1 MSQPSPRT
9 FVTDYCRTA
18 IEVGFH
24 HFLRHFVGLGLI
36 FATLSASL
44 FLTVDRV
51 GSSLKHVVQQRANQ
65 ILADSGWEVE
75 FESLQFVEGEGIRLR
90 GLQFRCDLKESE
102 TWRVPIPH
110 DWNEVQSLVRDGRL
124 PSANVAIA
132 SHGGAR
138 QFAQRPN
145 FRPAIT
151 EPLSSA
157 GPATATSSPTSSS
170 AAGPSL
176 KIDSLWLRGSWST
189 PELIQGQFH
198 PTAVELDGV
207 VLDLPLGW
215 DQHLSIP
222 KLKLPTT
229 SATELS
235 PDLVSLSNVV
245 VQISDDSGRQVY
257 RLAGLQCQLSR
268 DKTVELSPNNP
279 ALPSPTPRSDAW
291 QVRAQFNGPSDQPI
305 YLDGCVDRAGYNMSV
320 RCAPFYWHPQTSAKL
335 LSWFPPQA
343 QVLGG
348 VSGQVRLDQAKCSG
362 VWPQGHLSRELP
374 NANTVSASKK
384 TDLGIREF
392 VATGQLS
399 EVVVQHN
406 LLPQPIL
413 NGGAKFKLTAAGAR
427 VTEISGA
434 VSEGAFAGWLEVADW
449 SAPQIKIQVRGQ
461 RLPFTNRWTGVLSER
476 LQQAWTTFR
485 PEGEFDCDLFFD
497 LAPDGSLSRRGTVDA
512 RDMNFLYR
520 DFPLPVAQ
528 VNGRINVEDN
538 NCKFKLEAN
547 DPECPVIF
555 EGWANDMGPKWTGRI
570 DVRSTRFHPFSESLL
585 EGLKYKPDAVKVIK
599 QMNFAGMLA
608 ANGFIEKAKA
618 LEPADVRFNVSVQNG
633 ELRHQVFPY
642 RMFGLAG
649 LIQFVNGTVSAE
661 KVEGV
666 SSTGNITISGQSIPG
681 QQWWVSIVGQAVE
694 LNQELYQALS
704 PNQKSVWT
712 QLSPRGTLDHLLV
725 RVQNLGSGVQ
735 VSVDAYQQPST
746 PRDPSNLQIEPS
758 WFRYALD
765 RLSGKFHYSNGE
777 IQISD
782 VHGWHGN
789 VPVSFA
795 AAGQSHAEYWQMTV
809 RDLLTG
815 QIPIDH
821 EILDA
826 LPQSVQTAATRMQ
839 LTGSVAVQGTV
850 SIFQRLRKSATAEMV
865 QNNTTEIAQVNY
877 ETPDA
882 EISFRPRLSWDLR
895 VDVENAKAMLGV
907 PVEHVHGH
915 VQLRGLSSQET
926 AYCGGQIDLDSA
938 MVQGLQTTTIQ
949 GPYWCDEQ
957 NVVFGTAVGSLP
969 PEIQAQTCGSIASLT
984 ANSLG
989 GRLSMDGKVWLQ
1001 DDTRFEI
1008 QSTANQIDLARLAA
1022 EFAPQTREIVGNGTA
1037 SVILSGSALGTHTLD
1052 GQGMI
1057 RINDAKLYEIP
1068 FFLQL
1073 LKTLQVKT
1081 PDKTAFDE
1089 GSIDFKIQGPD
1100 IECRRIELKGDAI
1113 TLIGNGRANLAQ
1125 ELDLNF
1131 YTVLGR
1137 NNYYVPLVSDLI
1149 HAGSQQLLWISV
1161 KGTAENPELKRET
1174 FRALNE
1180 AVRLLLEEQE

>member
-1 MSQPSPRT
+1 MSEPSPRP
-9 FVTDYCRTA
+9 FATDYCRSA

-65 ILADSGWEVE
+65 ILADSGWQIE

-90 GLQFRCDLKESE
+90 GLQFRCDLKQCE

-110 DWNEVQSLVRDGRL
+110 GWSELQGLVREGRL
-124 PSANVAIA
+124 PPTNVAIA
-132 SHGGAR
+132 SHDGTR
-138 QFAQRPN
+138 QIAQRPN
-145 FRPAIT
+145 YRPAT
-151 EPLSSA
+151 SEHSCSTGSS
-157 GPATATSSPTSSS
+157 TASSSPTSSS
-170 AAGPSL
+170 TAGPSL
-176 KIDSLWLRGSWST
+176 KIDSLWLRGNWST
-189 PELIQGQFH
+189 PELIQGHFH
-198 PTAVELDGV
+198 PNSVELDGV
-207 VLDLPLGW
+207 VLDLPLAW
-215 DQHLSIP
+215 DQHLSLP
-222 KLKLPTT
+222 KLKLPATPAT
-229 SATELS
+229 DSA
-235 PDLVSLSNVV
+235 PDLISLANVV
-245 VQISDDSGRQVY
+245 VQISDTTGRPVY
-257 RLAGLQCQLSR
+257 RLAGLQCQVSR
-268 DKTVELSPNNP
+268 DNAVTSSPSDP
-279 ALPSPTPRSDAW
+279 ALPSTTPRPDSW

-305 YLDGCVDRAGYNMSV
+305 YLDGCVDRVGYNMSV
-320 RCAPFYWHPQTSAKL
+320 RCAPFYWHPQASAKF
-335 LSWFPPQA
+335 LSWLPPQA

-362 VWPQGHLSRELP
+362 VWPQSNSNREL
-374 NANTVSASKK
+374 ANTHNLSGTKK
-384 TDLGIREF
+384 QDLGIREV
-392 VATGQLS
+392 VATGQFT
-399 EVVVQHN
+399 EVVVQHS

-413 NGGAKFKLTAAGAR
+413 NGGAKFEVTAEGAR
-427 VTEISGA
+427 VTEISGT
-434 VSEGAFAGWLEVADW
+434 VSEGAFAGWIEVADW
-449 SAPQIKIQVRGQ
+449 SAPQIKLQVRGQ
-461 RLPFTNRWTGVLSER
+461 RLPFSSRWTGILSER
-476 LQQAWTTFR
+476 LQHAWNIFR
-485 PEGEFDCDLFFD
+485 PEGEFDCDLSFV
-497 LAPDGSLSRRGTVDA
+497 LAPDGSLRRSGTVDA
-512 RDMNFLYR
+512 RNVNFLYR

-528 VNGRINVEDN
+528 VNGRINVENN
-538 NCKFKLEAN
+538 NCNFKLEAN

-570 DVRSTRFHPFSESLL
+570 DIRSTRFHPFSESLL
-585 EGLKYKPDAVKVIK
+585 DGLKNKPEAVKVIK

-608 ANGFIEKAKA
+608 ANGFIEKTIA

-649 LIQFVNGTVSAE
+649 LIQFVNGTVTAE

-704 PNQKSVWT
+704 RNQKSVWT

-746 PRDPSNLQIEPS
+746 PRDPSNLRIEPS

-765 RLSGKFHYSNGE
+765 QLSGKFHYSNGE

-789 VPVSFA
+789 VPVSFD

-809 RDLLTG
+809 RELLTG

-826 LPQSVQTAATRMQ
+826 LPTSVQTAANRMQ

-850 SIFQRLRKSATAEMV
+850 SIFQRLRKSAASEIV
-865 QNNTTEIAQVNY
+865 QNNNPTIAHVNF
-877 ETPDA
+877 ETPEADLP
-882 EISFRPRLSWDLR
+882 FRPSLSWDLR

-907 PVEHVHGH
+907 PVEHIHGH
-915 VQLRGLSSQET
+915 VQLRGLSNQEV
-926 AYCGGQIDLDSA
+926 AYCGGQVDLDSA

-949 GPYWCDEQ
+949 GPYWCNEQ
-957 NVVFGTAVGSLP
+957 NVLFGTAVGNLP
-969 PEIQAQTCGSIASLT
+969 AEIQAQTCGSIASLT

-989 GRLSMDGKVWLQ
+989 GRLSMDGQVWLQ
-1001 DDTRFEI
+1001 DDTRFQI
-1008 QSTANQIDLARLAA
+1008 QSTASQIDLARLAA
-1022 EFAPQTREIVGNGTA
+1022 EFAPQAREIVGNGTA

-1161 KGTAENPELKRET
+1161 KGTVDNPQLKQET

-1180 AVRLLLEEQE
+1180 AVRLMLEEQE

>member
-1 MSQPSPRT
+1 MSEPLPRP
-9 FVTDYCRTA
+9 FVTDYCRAA

-24 HFLRHFVGLGLI
+24 HFLRHFVGLGLV

-51 GSSLKHVVQQRANQ
+51 GSSLKHLVEQRANQ
-65 ILADSGWEVE
+65 ILGQSGWQVE

-90 GLQFRCDLKESE
+90 GLQFRCNVAQTESY
-102 TWRVPIPH
+102 RLPVPH
-110 DWNEVQSLVRDGRL
+110 GWTELQSLVRQGRL
-124 PSANVAIA
+124 PITKAALA
-132 SHGGAR
+132 SHNGPR
-138 QFAQRPN
+138 QVTQRPN
-145 FRPAIT
+145 FRPALPET
-151 EPLSSA
+151 SPSPVPL
-157 GPATATSSPTSSS
+157 
-170 AAGPSL
+170 AAGPTL
-176 KIDSLWLRGSWST
+176 KIDSLWLRGDWST
-189 PELIQGQFH
+189 PELIQGHFH
-198 PTAVELDGV
+198 PKSVELDGV
-207 VLDLPLGW
+207 VVDLPMGW
-215 DQHLSIP
+215 DQQLSIP
-222 KLKLPTT
+222 KFQIPTT
-229 SATELS
+229 HAIASTPEK
-235 PDLVSLSNVV
+235 VSLENVV
-245 VQISDDSGRQVY
+245 LQISDENGRPLY
-257 RLAGLQCQLSR
+257 RLAGLQCHVSR
-268 DKTVELSPNNP
+268 DTQIEPGSSDP
-279 ALPSPTPRSDAW
+279 ALPQATPVAEAW
-291 QVRAQFNGPSDQPI
+291 RLRAQFNGPADQPI
-305 YLDGCVDRAGYNMSV
+305 YLDGCVDRTGYDLSV

-335 LSWFPPQA
+335 LPWLPPQA

-348 VSGQVRLDQAKCSG
+348 VSGQVRLDQAKCRG
-362 VWPQGHLSRELP
+362 AWPHGQLNQGQ
-374 NANTVSASKK
+374 AAAASEVKK
-384 TDLGIREF
+384 PHLGIQEF
-392 VATGQLS
+392 IAVGQLS
-399 EVVVQHN
+399 EVVVQHG

-413 NGGAKFKLTAAGAR
+413 NGGAKFEVTAAGAR
-427 VTEISGA
+427 VTEVSGA
-434 VSEGAFAGWLEVADW
+434 VSEGAFAGWIEVVDW
-449 SAPQIKIQVRGQ
+449 SAPQVQIQVRGQ
-461 RLPFTNRWTGVLSER
+461 RLPFSSRWTGVLSER
-476 LQQAWTTFR
+476 LQQAWNTFR
-485 PEGEFDCDLFFD
+485 PEGEFDCDLSFV
-497 LAPDGSLSRRGTVDA
+497 LQPDGSLNRRGTVDA
-512 RDMNFLYR
+512 RDVSFLYR

-528 VNGRINVEDN
+528 VNGRIHLEDN
-538 NCKFKLEAN
+538 NCTFKLEAN

-570 DVRSTRFHPFSESLL
+570 DVRSARFHPFSESLL
-585 EGLKYKPDAVKVIK
+585 EGLRNKPEAVNVIK

-608 ANGFIEKAKA
+608 ANGFIEKARA

-633 ELRHQVFPY
+633 EIRHQIFPY

-649 LIQFVNGTVSAE
+649 MIQFVNGTVTAE

-666 SSTGNITISGQSIPG
+666 SSTGNITISGQSVPG
-681 QQWWVSIVGQAVE
+681 KQWWVNIAGQAVE

-712 QLSPRGTLDHLLV
+712 QLSPRGTLDNLLV

-746 PRDPSNLQIEPS
+746 PRDPSNLRIEPS

-789 VPVSFA
+789 VPISFD

-826 LPQSVQTAATRMQ
+826 LPTSVQMAANRMQ

-850 SIFQRLRKSATAEMV
+850 SIFQRLRKSATSEVV
-865 QNNTTEIAQVNY
+865 QADDPGIVQVNY
-877 ETPDA
+877 ETPEA
-882 EISFRPRLSWDLR
+882 EVSFRPGLSWDLR

-907 PVEHVHGH
+907 PVEHIHGH
-915 VQLRGLSSQET
+915 VQLRGLSNQET

-949 GPYWCDEQ
+949 GPYWCNEQ
-957 NVVFGTAVGSLP
+957 NVLFGTAVGNLP
-969 PEIQAQTCGSIASLT
+969 TEIQAQTCGSIASLT

-989 GRLSMDGKVWLQ
+989 GRLSMDGQVWLQ
-1001 DDTRFEI
+1001 EDTRFQI
-1008 QSTANQIDLARLAA
+1008 QSTASQIDLARLAA

-1037 SVILSGSALGTHTLD
+1037 SVILSGSAVGTHTLD

-1113 TLIGNGRANLAQ
+1113 TLIGNGRANLSQ

-1161 KGTAENPELKRET
+1161 KGTAENPQLNRET

-1180 AVRLLLEEQE
+1180 AVRLMLEEQE